1 MKNLVIFSILGAFW
15 RRWFGGG
22 FGKAGLITRFW
33 KYLVLAGVV
42 VGMYFVKGLLD
53 WHDWRMYAVIA
64 AFAYHWSRSHG
75 DYFVV
80 YSTAPDEGRIKW
92 IDWVLRKLYG
102 EGNYYNFKGNVTGLF
117 LRYTSTACLVA
128 LCLPCTYF
136 VFAGLLTAGIYA
148 LTGKMKRPIVIAEF
162 LSGLV
167 NFALLYLCLIF

>member
-75 DYFVV
+75 DYFFV

-167 NFALLYLCLIF
+167 NFAILYLCLIF